1 MATDLT
7 SGSVSR
13 HLRVQA
19 TPMAIGLVAIIS
31 FDVVDLF
38 FVSRLGDAPLAAI
51 SFTFPVIWFLGSV
64 AIGYEAGAASCIS
77 RAAGDANRGRA
88 ARLTTDAALLA
99 GLATLVLC
107 AIGLMTID
115 PVFSALGATEEL
127 MPLITDYMSI
137 WYWTEPASAVMWT
150 CLASM
155 RARGN
160 TALEGKVITAAA
172 ILNAILDP
180 IFIFGWFGFPRL
192 EIAGAALASLTA
204 TLTMLTFTLIYLS
217 TRLRVF
223 ANPIVPLARIA
234 ESWRNLLRIGLP
246 AMLTNVI
253 IPIANGIVMAIV
265 ATHGVNAVAGFGIAM
280 RIEPVALIPF
290 YALSAVSS
298 PFFGQNVAAGKHDRL
313 IEARRVI
320 GPVLSPLRSPARSG
334 AVPGRP
340 AAVSAVYTVDR
351 DPRGGGRLHLVGF
364 AELRR
369 VRSGDVRQCRIQRNR
384 APAAGCRDFV
394 YAGDFRLPA
403 AGLCRT
409 LVLRPAGPVRCKRTR
424 QPRHRRVRLSLAR
437 QPDLRI
443 AALSRERSRRIHR
456 SLRFDPRG
464 CRS

>member
-1 MATDLT
+1 MRHEYRSMVTDLT
-7 SGSVSR
+7 TGSVSR

-19 TPMAIGLVAIIS
+19 TPMALGLVAIIS

-77 RAAGDANRGRA
+77 RAAGEGNAHRA

-115 PVFSALGATEEL
+115 PVFSALGATDEL

-137 WYWTEPASAVMWT
+137 WYWTEPASAVGWT

-160 TALEGKVITAAA
+160 TALEGKVITASA

-204 TLTMLTFTLIYLS
+204 TLTMLAFTLIYLA

-223 ANPIVPLARIA
+223 ANPFVALEKIFG
-234 ESWRNLLRIGLP
+234 SWRQLMRIGVP
-246 AMLTNVI
+246 AMMTNAI
-253 IPIANGIVMAIV
+253 IPVANGIVMAIV
-265 ATHGVNAVAGFGIAM
+265 ATYGVTAVAGFGIAM

-298 PFFGQNVAAGKHDRL
+298 PFFGQNISAGKYDRL
-313 IEARRVI
+313 VEARRVI
-320 GPVLSPLRSPARSG
+320 SRFCLRFGLLLAAALCLIAKPL
-334 AVPGRP
+334 
-340 AAVSAVYTVDR
+340 SAVFTQSMEIREVAVD
-351 DPRGGGRLHLVGF
+351 
-364 AELRR
+364 
-369 VRSGDVRQCRIQRNR
+369 
-384 APAAGCRDFV
+384 
-394 YAGDFRLPA
+394 
-403 AGLCRT
+403 
-409 LVLRPAGPVRCKRTR
+409 
-424 QPRHRRVRLSLAR
+424 
-437 QPDLRI
+437 
-443 AALSRERSRRIHR
+443 
-456 SLRFDPRG
+456 
-464 CRS
+464 

>member
-1 MATDLT
+1 MTTDLT

-64 AIGYEAGAASCIS
+64 AIGYEAGAASCVS
-77 RAAGDANRGRA
+77 RAAGEGNAHRT

-115 PVFSALGATEEL
+115 PVFSALGATDEL

-180 IFIFGWFGFPRL
+180 IFIFGWLGFPRL

-204 TLTMLTFTLIYLS
+204 TLTMLVFTLIYLA

-223 ANPIVPLARIA
+223 ASLFVALGEIFD
-234 ESWRNLLRIGLP
+234 SWRELMRIGVP
-246 AMLTNVI
+246 AIMTNAI
-253 IPIANGIVMAIV
+253 IPVANGIVMAIV
-265 ATHGVNAVAGFGIAM
+265 ATHGLSAVAGFGIAM

-298 PFFGQNVAAGKHDRL
+298 PFFGQNISAGKYDRL
-313 IEARRVI
+313 VEARRVI
-320 GPVLSPLRSPARSG
+320 SRFCLRFGLLLAAALCLIAEWLSGLFTQSMAIREVAVDYIWLVSLSYG
-334 AVPGRP
+334 AYGLVMSVNAAFNGIGRP
-340 AAVSAVYTVDR
+340 LPGVLISSMRVVVVFLPLAFLGHWLFGLPGLFAASAISNLGICVLAYHWL
-351 DPRGGGRLHLVGF
+351 G
-364 AELRR
+364 
-369 VRSGDVRQCRIQRNR
+369 SQISKSQR
-384 APAAGCRDFV
+384 
-394 YAGDFRLPA
+394 
-403 AGLCRT
+403 
-409 LVLRPAGPVRCKRTR
+409 
-424 QPRHRRVRLSLAR
+424 
-437 QPDLRI
+437 
-443 AALSRERSRRIHR
+443 
-456 SLRFDPRG
+456 
-464 CRS
+464 

>member
-1 MATDLT
+1 MTDLT

-13 HLRVQA
+13 NLRVQA
-19 TPMAIGLVAIIS
+19 TPMALGLVAIMS

-64 AIGYEAGAASCIS
+64 AIGYEAGAASCVS
-77 RAAGDANRGRA
+77 RAAGEGKRGRA

-107 AIGLMTID
+107 AIGLTTID
-115 PVFSALGATEEL
+115 PIFTALGATEDL

-180 IFIFGWFGFPRL
+180 IFIFGWLGFPRL

-204 TLTMLTFTLIYLS
+204 NLIMLSFTLIYLA

-223 ANPIVPLARIA
+223 ANPIVPFARIA

-246 AMLTNVI
+246 AMLTNAI

-265 ATHGVNAVAGFGIAM
+265 ATHGVTAVAGFGIAM

-298 PFFGQNVAAGKHDRL
+298 PFFGQNISAGKHDRL
-313 IEARRVI
+313 VEARRVI
-320 GPVLSPLRSPARSG
+320 ARFCLRFGLLIAAVLCLIAQPLSG
-334 AVPGRP
+334 LFTHSMAIRKVAVDYIWLVSLSYGAYGLVMSVNAAFNGIGRP
-340 AAVSAVYTVDR
+340 LPGVMISSM
-351 DPRGGGRLHLVGF
+351 
-364 AELRR
+364 R
-369 VRSGDVRQCRIQRNR
+369 VLIV
-384 APAAGCRDFV
+384 F
-394 YAGDFRLPA
+394 LPLA
-403 AGLCRT
+403 FLGHWLFGLPGLFGAT
-409 LVLRPAGPVRCKRTR
+409 
-424 QPRHRRVRLSLAR
+424 
-437 QPDLRI
+437 
-443 AALSRERSRRIHR
+443 ALSNLGIGALAYRWLGSQICA
-456 SLRFDPRG
+456 SLP
-464 CRS
+464 

>member
-1 MATDLT
+1 MTTDLT

-19 TPMAIGLVAIIS
+19 TPMALGLVAIIS

-51 SFTFPVIWFLGSV
+51 SFTFPVIWFLGSI
-64 AIGYEAGAASCIS
+64 AIGYEAGAASCVA
-77 RAAGDANRGRA
+77 RAAGEGNAHRA

-99 GLATLVLC
+99 GLALFALC

-115 PVFSALGATEEL
+115 PVFSALGATDDL

-150 CLASM
+150 CLAAM

-180 IFIFGWFGFPRL
+180 IFIFGLLGFPRL

-204 TLTMLTFTLIYLS
+204 NLIMLAFTLIHLA

-223 ANPIVPLARIA
+223 ANPFVALDEIFD
-234 ESWRNLLRIGLP
+234 SWRRLMVIGIP
-246 AMLTNVI
+246 AMMTNAI
-253 IPIANGIVMAIV
+253 IPIANGIVMAMV
-265 ATHGVNAVAGFGIAM
+265 ATYGVNAVAGFGIAM

-298 PFFGQNVAAGKHDRL
+298 PFFGQNIASGKYERL
-313 IEARRVI
+313 VEARRVI
-320 GPVLSPLRSPARSG
+320 ARFCLRFGLLLAAALCLVAEPLSSLFTQSAEIREVAVDYIWLVSLSYG
-334 AVPGRP
+334 AYGLVMSVNASFNGIGRP
-340 AAVSAVYTVDR
+340 LPGVMISAMRVLIVFL
-351 DPRGGGRLHLVGF
+351 PLAFLGRWLFG
-364 AELRR
+364 
-369 VRSGDVRQCRIQRNR
+369 
-384 APAAGCRDFV
+384 
-394 YAGDFRLPA
+394 LP
-403 AGLCRT
+403 GLFG
-409 LVLRPAGPVRCKRTR
+409 A
-424 QPRHRRVRLSLAR
+424 S
-437 QPDLRI
+437 
-443 AALSRERSRRIHR
+443 ALSNLGIGALAYHWLGSQICASQR
-456 SLRFDPRG
+456 
-464 CRS
+464 

>member
-1 MATDLT
+1 
-7 SGSVSR
+7 
-13 HLRVQA
+13 
-19 TPMAIGLVAIIS
+19 MAIGLVAIIS

-77 RAAGDANRGRA
+77 RAAGDDNRGRA

-246 AMLTNVI
+246 AMLTNAI

-320 GPVLSPLRSPARSG
+320 GRFCLRFGLLLAAALCLVAQPLSALFTQSIEIREVAVDYIWLVSLSYG
-334 AVPGRP
+334 AYGLVMSVNAAFNGIGRP
-340 AAVSAVYTVDR
+340 LPGVLISSM
-351 DPRGGGRLHLVGF
+351 
-364 AELRR
+364 R
-369 VRSGDVRQCRIQRNR
+369 VI
-384 APAAGCRDFV
+384 FV
-394 YAGDFRLPA
+394 FLPLA
-403 AGLCRT
+403 FLGHWLFGLPG
-409 LVLRPAGPVRCKRTR
+409 LFGA
-424 QPRHRRVRLSLAR
+424 S
-437 QPDLRI
+437 
-443 AALSRERSRRIHR
+443 ALSNLGIGASADHGLGSQICASMR
-456 SLRFDPRG
+456 
-464 CRS
+464 

>member
-1 MATDLT
+1 
-7 SGSVSR
+7 
-13 HLRVQA
+13 
-19 TPMAIGLVAIIS
+19 MAIGLVAIIS

-77 RAAGDANRGRA
+77 RAAGEDSRGRA

-320 GPVLSPLRSPARSG
+320 GRFCLRFGLLLAAALCLVAQPLSALFTQSIEIREVAVDYIWLVSLSYG
-334 AVPGRP
+334 AYGLVMSVNAAFNGIGRP
-340 AAVSAVYTVDR
+340 LPGVWISSM
-351 DPRGGGRLHLVGF
+351 
-364 AELRR
+364 R
-369 VRSGDVRQCRIQRNR
+369 VI
-384 APAAGCRDFV
+384 FV
-394 YAGDFRLPA
+394 FLPLA
-403 AGLCRT
+403 FLGHWLFGLPG
-409 LVLRPAGPVRCKRTR
+409 LFGA
-424 QPRHRRVRLSLAR
+424 S
-437 QPDLRI
+437 
-443 AALSRERSRRIHR
+443 ALSNLGIGAIAYHWLGSQICASMR
-456 SLRFDPRG
+456 
-464 CRS
+464 

>member
-1 MATDLT
+1 
-7 SGSVSR
+7 
-13 HLRVQA
+13 
-19 TPMAIGLVAIIS
+19 MAIGLVAIIS

-77 RAAGDANRGRA
+77 RAAGEDNRGRA

-246 AMLTNVI
+246 AMLTNAI

-298 PFFGQNVAAGKHDRL
+298 PFFGQNIAAEKHDRL

-320 GPVLSPLRSPARSG
+320 GRFCLRFGLLLAAALCLVAQPLSALFTQSSEIREVAVDYIWLVSLSYG
-334 AVPGRP
+334 AYGLVMSVNAAFNGIGRP
-340 AAVSAVYTVDR
+340 LPGVLISSMRVVIVFLPLAY
-351 DPRGGGRLHLVGF
+351 VGHWLF
-364 AELRR
+364 
-369 VRSGDVRQCRIQRNR
+369 G
-384 APAAGCRDFV
+384 
-394 YAGDFRLPA
+394 LP
-403 AGLCRT
+403 GLFG
-409 LVLRPAGPVRCKRTR
+409 A
-424 QPRHRRVRLSLAR
+424 S
-437 QPDLRI
+437 
-443 AALSRERSRRIHR
+443 ALSNLGIGALAYYWLGSQIGA
-456 SLRFDPRG
+456 SPR
-464 CRS
+464 

>member
-7 SGSVSR
+7 TGSVSR

-19 TPMAIGLVAIIS
+19 TPMALGLIAIIS
-31 FDVVDLF
+31 FDFVDLF

-77 RAAGDANRGRA
+77 RAAGEGSRARA

-107 AIGLMTID
+107 GVGLLTID
-115 PVFSALGATEEL
+115 PVFSALGATQEL
-127 MPLITDYMSI
+127 LPLITDYMSI

-204 TLTMLTFTLIYLS
+204 TLIMLAFTLIHLS
-217 TRLRVF
+217 VRLRVF
-223 ANPIVPLARIA
+223 ANPIAPLARIA
-234 ESWRNLLRIGLP
+234 ESWRNLLRIGVP
-246 AMLTNVI
+246 AMLTNAI

-280 RIEPVALIPF
+280 RIEPIALIPF

-313 IEARRVI
+313 VEARRVI
-320 GPVLSPLRSPARSG
+320 SRFCLRFGLLLAVALCLAAWPLSALFTQSIEIREVTVDYIWLVSLSYG
-334 AVPGRP
+334 AYGLVMSVNAAFNGIGRP
-340 AAVSAVYTVDR
+340 LPGVLISSMRVLIVFLPLAFLGHWLFGLPGVFGASALCNL
-351 DPRGGGRLHLVGF
+351 GIGAF
-364 AELRR
+364 AYRWL
-369 VRSGDVRQCRIQRNR
+369 GNQIG
-384 APAAGCRDFV
+384 A
-394 YAGDFRLPA
+394 
-403 AGLCRT
+403 
-409 LVLRPAGPVRCKRTR
+409 
-424 QPRHRRVRLSLAR
+424 
-437 QPDLRI
+437 
-443 AALSRERSRRIHR
+443 
-456 SLRFDPRG
+456 SLR
-464 CRS
+464 